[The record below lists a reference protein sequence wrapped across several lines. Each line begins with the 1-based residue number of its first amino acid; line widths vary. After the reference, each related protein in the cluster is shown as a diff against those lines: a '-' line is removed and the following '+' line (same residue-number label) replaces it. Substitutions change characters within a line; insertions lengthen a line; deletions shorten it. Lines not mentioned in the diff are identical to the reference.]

1 MIEFLQKLIKIQSL
15 SPRDEGCF
23 DLIEERLNKLEFNCE
38 RINYANVEN
47 LYATYGDKGKLFCF
61 LGHTDVV
68 PTGPEEQ
75 WTHPPF
81 SAHID
86 EDLLYGRGTADMKA
100 SIAAFLESLEEF
112 FATSPEL
119 NYRIAI
125 LLTSNEEG
133 DAIDGFIDKIVD
145 DMIEKDEKIDL
156 CLVGEP
162 TSYEKIGDS
171 VRIGRRGS
179 LGGSLKII
187 GKQGHIAYPENVDNP
202 IFSASD
208 VIVKLKNT
216 TWDNGNAIFQPTS
229 FQISNIH
236 SGTGAKN
243 IVPGDLDMLFNFRY
257 STESTKETLIAE
269 FESILN
275 ELNIEYEIEWKLS
288 GLPYLT
294 KKDNLKDVVVQS
306 IKNITGYIPDLN
318 AKGGTSD
325 GRFIAKMG
333 TEIVELGPLNETI
346 HQIDEHVKI
355 SEIWTLKDIYTDIL
369 KGLNTKVILT
379 FLSAFKKVSHYY

>member
-1 MIEFLQKLIKIQSL
+1 MIEFLQKLIRIQSI

-23 DLIEERLNKLEFNCE
+23 DLIEERLKKLNFSCE
-38 RINYANVEN
+38 RINYLNVEN
-47 LYATYGDKGKLFCF
+47 LYASYGTEGKLFCF

-68 PTGPEEQ
+68 PTGPIEK
-75 WTHPPF
+75 WSHPPF
-81 SAHID
+81 SGNID
-86 EDLLYGRGTADMKA
+86 GDLLYGRGTADMKA

-112 FATSPEL
+112 ISSEPNP
-119 NYRIAI
+119 NYRIAV

-133 DAIDGFIDKIVD
+133 DAADGFIDKIVD
-145 DMIEKDEKIDL
+145 DMIEKNEKIDL

-162 TSYEKIGDS
+162 TSYKKIGDS

-187 GKQGHIAYPENVDNP
+187 GKQGHIAYPENVKNP

-208 VIVKLKNT
+208 VIVKLKDKI
-216 TWDNGNAIFQPTS
+216 WDNGNAIFQPTS

-243 IVPGDLDMLFNFRY
+243 VVPGELDMFFNFRY
-257 STESTKETLIAE
+257 STESTHEKLISE

-275 ELNIEYEIEWKLS
+275 ELNVEYEVNWKLS

-294 KKDNLKDVVVQS
+294 TEDNLKDVVVKS
-306 IKNITGYIPDLN
+306 IETIAGYSPDLN

-346 HQIDEHVKI
+346 HQIDEHIKI
-355 SEIWTLKDIYTDIL
+355 SELWTLKDIYTDIL
-369 KGLNTKVILT
+369 KGLNSKLV
-379 FLSAFKKVSHYY
+379 

>member
-23 DLIEERLNKLEFNCE
+23 DLIEEKLVKLDFKCE

-47 LYATYGDKGKLFCF
+47 LYATYGNKGKLFCF

-75 WTHPPF
+75 WTYPPF
-81 SAHID
+81 SAQID
-86 EDLLYGRGTADMKA
+86 GDLLYGRGTADMKA
-100 SIAAFLESLEEF
+100 SIAAFLQSLEEF
-112 FATSPEL
+112 FETSPEL

-133 DAIDGFIDKIVD
+133 DAVDGFIDKIVD
-145 DMIEKDEKIDL
+145 DMIENDEKIDL

-216 TWDNGNAIFQPTS
+216 IWDNGNAIFQPTS

-243 IVPGDLDMLFNFRY
+243 VVPGDLDMFFNFRY
-257 STESTKETLIAE
+257 STESTQETLINE

-275 ELNIEYEIEWKLS
+275 ELNINYEIDWKLS

-294 KKDNLKDVVVQS
+294 KEDNLKDVVVQS
-306 IKNITGYIPDLN
+306 IQDVTGYTPDLN

-346 HQIDEHVKI
+346 HQIDEHIKI
-355 SEIWTLKDIYTDIL
+355 SELWTLKDIYKDIL
-369 KGLNTKVILT
+369 KCLNSK
-379 FLSAFKKVSHYY
+379 LS

>member
-23 DLIEERLNKLEFNCE
+23 DLIEERLVKLDFKCE

-47 LYATYGDKGKLFCF
+47 LYATYGNKGKLFCF

-75 WTHPPF
+75 WTYPPF
-81 SAHID
+81 SAQID
-86 EDLLYGRGTADMKA
+86 GDLLYGRGTADMKA

-112 FATSPEL
+112 FETSPEL

-133 DAIDGFIDKIVD
+133 DAVDGFIDKIVD
-145 DMIEKDEKIDL
+145 DMIENDEKIDL

-216 TWDNGNAIFQPTS
+216 IWDNGNAIFQPTS

-243 IVPGDLDMLFNFRY
+243 VVPGDLDMFFNFRY
-257 STESTKETLIAE
+257 STESTKETLINE

-275 ELNIEYEIEWKLS
+275 ELSINYEIDWKLS

-306 IKNITGYIPDLN
+306 IQDVTGYTPDLN

-346 HQIDEHVKI
+346 HQINEHVKI
-355 SEIWTLKDIYTDIL
+355 SEIITLQKIYTNIL
-369 KGLNTKVILT
+369 INLN
-379 FLSAFKKVSHYY
+379 KKL

>member
-68 PTGPEEQ
+68 PTGPEDQ

-179 LGGSLKII
+179 LGGSLRII

-294 KKDNLKDVVVQS
+294 KEDNLKDVVVQS
-306 IKNITGYIPDLN
+306 IQDITGYRPNLN

-355 SEIWTLKDIYTDIL
+355 SEIVTLQKIYTNIL
-369 KGLNTKVILT
+369 INLNNKL
-379 FLSAFKKVSHYY
+379 

>member
-1 MIEFLQKLIKIQSL
+1 MIEFLQELLKIQSL

-23 DLIEERLNKLEFNCE
+23 DLIEEKLNKLEFNCK
-38 RINYANVEN
+38 RINYKNVEN

-68 PTGPEEQ
+68 PTGPEER

-86 EDLLYGRGTADMKA
+86 GNVLYGRGAADMKA

-133 DAIDGFIDKIVD
+133 DAADGFIDTIVD
-145 DMIEKDEKIDL
+145 EMIEKDKKIDL

-162 TSYEKIGDS
+162 TSYKKIGDS

-179 LGGSLKII
+179 LGGTLKII

-208 VIVKLKNT
+208 VIVQLKNT
-216 TWDNGNAIFQPTS
+216 TWDNGNAIFHPTS

-236 SGTGAKN
+236 SGTGANN

-257 STESTKETLIAE
+257 STESTKETLISE
-269 FESILN
+269 FESILK
-275 ELNIEYEIEWKLS
+275 ELNIKYEIEWKLS

-306 IKNITGYIPDLN
+306 IKNITGYTPDLN

-355 SEIWTLKDIYTDIL
+355 SEIFTLKDIYTDIL
-369 KGLNTKVILT
+369 KGLNTK
-379 FLSAFKKVSHYY
+379 LS

>member
-23 DLIEERLNKLEFNCE
+23 DLIEEKLVKLDFKCE

-47 LYATYGDKGKLFCF
+47 LYATYGNKGKLFCF

-75 WTHPPF
+75 WTYPPF
-81 SAHID
+81 SAQID
-86 EDLLYGRGTADMKA
+86 GDLLYGRGTADMKA
-100 SIAAFLESLEEF
+100 SIAAFLQSLEEF
-112 FATSPEL
+112 FETSPEL

-133 DAIDGFIDKIVD
+133 DAVDGFIDKIVD
-145 DMIEKDEKIDL
+145 DMIENDEKIDL

-216 TWDNGNAIFQPTS
+216 IWDNGNAIFQPTS

-243 IVPGDLDMLFNFRY
+243 VVPGNLDMFFNFRY
-257 STESTKETLIAE
+257 STESTKETLINE

-275 ELNIEYEIEWKLS
+275 ELSINYEIDWKLS

-306 IKNITGYIPDLN
+306 IQDVTGYTPDLN

-346 HQIDEHVKI
+346 HQINEHVKI
-355 SEIWTLKDIYTDIL
+355 SEIITLQKIYTNIL
-369 KGLNTKVILT
+369 INLN
-379 FLSAFKKVSHYY
+379 KKL

>member
-23 DLIEERLNKLEFNCE
+23 DLIEERLVKLDFKCE

-47 LYATYGDKGKLFCF
+47 LYATYGNKGKLFCF

-75 WTHPPF
+75 WTYPPF
-81 SAHID
+81 SAQID
-86 EDLLYGRGTADMKA
+86 GDLLYGRGTADMKA
-100 SIAAFLESLEEF
+100 SIAAFLQSLEEF
-112 FATSPEL
+112 FETSPEL

-133 DAIDGFIDKIVD
+133 DAVDGFIDKIVD
-145 DMIEKDEKIDL
+145 DMIENDEKIDL

-216 TWDNGNAIFQPTS
+216 IWDNGNAIFQPTS

-243 IVPGDLDMLFNFRY
+243 VVPGDLDMFFNFRY
-257 STESTKETLIAE
+257 STESTKETLINE

-275 ELNIEYEIEWKLS
+275 ELSINYEIDWKLS

-294 KKDNLKDVVVQS
+294 KEDNLKDVVVQS
-306 IKNITGYIPDLN
+306 IKDVTGYTPDLN

-346 HQIDEHVKI
+346 HQIDEHIKI
-355 SEIWTLKDIYTDIL
+355 SELWTLKDIYKDIL
-369 KGLNTKVILT
+369 KGLNSK
-379 FLSAFKKVSHYY
+379 LS

>member
-86 EDLLYGRGTADMKA
+86 GDLLYGRGTADMKA

-133 DAIDGFIDKIVD
+133 DAKDGFIDKIVD

-179 LGGSLKII
+179 LGGSLRII

-294 KKDNLKDVVVQS
+294 KEDNLKDVVVQS
-306 IKNITGYIPDLN
+306 IQDITGYRPNLN

-355 SEIWTLKDIYTDIL
+355 SEIVTLQKIYTNIL
-369 KGLNTKVILT
+369 INLNNKL
-379 FLSAFKKVSHYY
+379 

>member
-23 DLIEERLNKLEFNCE
+23 DLIEERLNKLEFKCE

-47 LYATYGDKGKLFCF
+47 LYANYGEKGKLFCF

-81 SAHID
+81 SGHID
-86 EDLLYGRGTADMKA
+86 GDILYGRGTADMKA

-112 FATSPEL
+112 FATNPEL

-179 LGGSLKII
+179 LGGPLKII

-257 STESTKETLIAE
+257 STESTKETLINE

-369 KGLNTKVILT
+369 KGLNTK
-379 FLSAFKKVSHYY
+379 LS

>member
-86 EDLLYGRGTADMKA
+86 GDLLYGRGTADMKA

-133 DAIDGFIDKIVD
+133 DAKDGFIDKIVD

-294 KKDNLKDVVVQS
+294 KEDNLKDVVVQS
-306 IKNITGYIPDLN
+306 IQDITGYRPNLN

-355 SEIWTLKDIYTDIL
+355 SEIVTLQKIYTNIL
-369 KGLNTKVILT
+369 INLNNKL
-379 FLSAFKKVSHYY
+379 

>member
-86 EDLLYGRGTADMKA
+86 GDLLYGRGTADMKA

-179 LGGSLKII
+179 LGGSLRII

-294 KKDNLKDVVVQS
+294 KEDNLKDVVVQS
-306 IKNITGYIPDLN
+306 IQDITGYRPNLN

-333 TEIVELGPLNETI
+333 TEIVELGLLNETI

-355 SEIWTLKDIYTDIL
+355 SEIVTLQKIYTNIL
-369 KGLNTKVILT
+369 INLNNKL
-379 FLSAFKKVSHYY
+379 

>member
-23 DLIEERLNKLEFNCE
+23 DLIEEKLVKLDFKCE

-47 LYATYGDKGKLFCF
+47 LYATYGNKGKLFCF

-75 WTHPPF
+75 WTYPPF

-86 EDLLYGRGTADMKA
+86 GDLLYGRGTADMKA

-112 FATSPEL
+112 FETSPEL

-133 DAIDGFIDKIVD
+133 DAVDGFIDKVVD
-145 DMIEKDEKIDL
+145 DMIENDEKIDL

-216 TWDNGNAIFQPTS
+216 IWDNGNAIFQPTS

-243 IVPGDLDMLFNFRY
+243 VVPGNLDMFFNFRY
-257 STESTKETLIAE
+257 STESTKETLINE

-275 ELNIEYEIEWKLS
+275 ELNINYEIDWKLS

-306 IKNITGYIPDLN
+306 IQDVTGYTPDLN

-346 HQIDEHVKI
+346 HQINEHVKI
-355 SEIWTLKDIYTDIL
+355 SEIITLQKIYTNIL
-369 KGLNTKVILT
+369 INLN
-379 FLSAFKKVSHYY
+379 KKL

>member
-23 DLIEERLNKLEFNCE
+23 DLIEEKLVRLDFKCE

-47 LYATYGDKGKLFCF
+47 LYATYGNKGKLFCF

-75 WTHPPF
+75 WTYPPF
-81 SAHID
+81 SAQID
-86 EDLLYGRGTADMKA
+86 GDLLYGRGTADMKA
-100 SIAAFLESLEEF
+100 SIAAFLQSLEEF
-112 FATSPEL
+112 FETSPEL

-133 DAIDGFIDKIVD
+133 DAVDGFIDKIVD
-145 DMIEKDEKIDL
+145 DMIENDKKIDL

-216 TWDNGNAIFQPTS
+216 IWDNGNAIFQPTS

-243 IVPGDLDMLFNFRY
+243 VVPGDLDMFFNFRY
-257 STESTKETLIAE
+257 STESTQETLINE

-275 ELNIEYEIEWKLS
+275 ELNINYEIDWKLS

-294 KKDNLKDVVVQS
+294 KEDNLKDVVVQS
-306 IKNITGYIPDLN
+306 IQDVTGYTPDLN

-346 HQIDEHVKI
+346 HQINEHVKI
-355 SEIWTLKDIYTDIL
+355 SEIITLQKIYTNIL
-369 KGLNTKVILT
+369 INLN
-379 FLSAFKKVSHYY
+379 KKL

>member
-1 MIEFLQKLIKIQSL
+1 MIEFLQKLLRIESL

-23 DLIEERLNKLEFNCE
+23 DLIEDRLNKLNFNCE
-38 RINYANVEN
+38 RINYLNVEN
-47 LYATYGDKGKLFCF
+47 LYATYGNKGKLFCF

-68 PTGPEEQ
+68 PTGPVEK
-75 WTHPPF
+75 WTYPPF
-81 SAHID
+81 SGHID
-86 EDLLYGRGTADMKA
+86 GDILYGRGAADMKG
-100 SIAAFLESLEEF
+100 SIAAFLESLDEF
-112 FATSPEL
+112 FSYNQNL
-119 NYRIAI
+119 NFRIAV

-133 DAIDGFIDKIVD
+133 DAADGFIDKIVD
-145 DMIEKDEKIDL
+145 DMINKDEKIDL

-179 LGGSLKII
+179 LGGNLRII
-187 GKQGHIAYPENVDNP
+187 GKQGHIAYPENVKNP

-208 VIVKLKNT
+208 LIVELKKT
-216 TWDNGNAIFQPTS
+216 IWDNGNAIFQPTS
-229 FQISNIH
+229 FQISNIN

-243 IVPGDLDMLFNFRY
+243 IVPGELDMLFNFRY
-257 STESTKETLIAE
+257 STESTQDTLINE
-269 FESILN
+269 FESILK
-275 ELNIEYEIEWKLS
+275 ELNIEYEIDWKLS

-294 KKDNLKDVVVQS
+294 TQDNLKDVVVES
-306 IKNITGYIPDLN
+306 INDITGFMPNLN

-355 SEIWTLKDIYTDIL
+355 SEMNTLKDIYTRIL
-369 KGLNTKVILT
+369 INLNKK
-379 FLSAFKKVSHYY
+379 LS